1 MSKKIIV
8 VFPGQSSQKVG
19 MGYDIFKNHQ
29 VAREVFDEVDDTLNF
44 KVVKIDFEGPE
55 DELTLTKNT
64 QPSLMAV
71 SLALVRV
78 IEYRNKKKF
87 FNSLRQFSGIRQEY
101 TTVV

>member
-1 MSKKIIV
+1 
-8 VFPGQSSQKVG
+8 

-44 KVVKIDFEGPE
+44 KLSKLIFEGPE
-55 DELTLTKNT
+55 DELTLTRNT

-78 IEYRNKKKF
+78 IEYETRKKIF
-87 FNSLRQFSGIRQEY
+87 QLSETILGHSLESILHF
-101 TTVV
+101 VV